1 MGRSSHLTH
10 LQDTTPA
17 APPAERASANI
28 AESAVHQGTLKANDM
43 KERSRA

>member
-10 LQDTTPA
+10 LQDTTPPA
-17 APPAERASANI
+17 HPAERASANT
-28 AESAVHQGTLKANDM
+28 AESTVHQGTRKPNDM

>member
-17 APPAERASANI
+17 APPAERASANT
-28 AESAVHQGTLKANDM
+28 ADSAVHQGPRKPNDM